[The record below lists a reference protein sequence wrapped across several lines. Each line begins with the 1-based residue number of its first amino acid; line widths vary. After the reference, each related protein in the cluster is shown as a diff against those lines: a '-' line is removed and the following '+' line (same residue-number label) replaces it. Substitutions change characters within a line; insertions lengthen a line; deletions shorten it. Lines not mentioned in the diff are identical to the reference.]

1 MDERLK
7 FIARLI
13 ESSLQAGVFLK
24 WRAWTK
30 PMRWRSVSI
39 PAKQSWRLREI

>member
-1 MDERLK
+1 MPWKECNPMDERLK

-24 WRAWTK
+24 WRA
-30 PMRWRSVSI
+30 
-39 PAKQSWRLREI
+39 